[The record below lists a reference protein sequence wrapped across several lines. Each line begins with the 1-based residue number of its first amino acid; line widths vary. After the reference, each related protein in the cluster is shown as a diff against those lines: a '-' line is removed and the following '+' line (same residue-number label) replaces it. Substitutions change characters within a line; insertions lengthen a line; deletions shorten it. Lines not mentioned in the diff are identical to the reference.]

1 MVNQTE
7 NSAELFAVVGAGYR
21 TYEPPKRK
29 RTFREKLKG
38 KPIFSPI
45 LRFEK
50 REIHTVFLCFP
61 NLALTKNLSP
71 RLLAKSCG
79 AALKT
84 GISGRKTRKK
94 EDRMPK
100 RKPSFNTIYISE
112 RVQECLRPIARCALT
127 TVVAPMGYG
136 KTTAINWFLAEKTKG
151 GKAVAIRLSIY
162 SEKLP
167 MLWRSAQDAFRF
179 AGLDVLSAFD
189 FPTGEAAATLVL
201 EELCRAFSSGKTAY
215 YLFLDDFHLLRDE
228 RAVRFICRI
237 SARLPENA
245 HLIVASRDRF
255 LPAGEIVRL
264 GGNLHQIGMEQLR
277 LNHTELAVYAHRCGA
292 DLSEQQLEALLRSSE
307 GWFSAIYLNL
317 RALSERGR
325 LPDGSSDIFEMFTAA
340 MIDPLEPDRQ
350 EFLAVMGLADEFT
363 AEMARFVTEN
373 PETDA
378 IIQDLT
384 CQNAFVTRLPDSQ
397 RYRFHHMM
405 KECALRKFHTLPQT
419 VQTRYWNR
427 FGSWYGAHGQYLH
440 ALGAYGRSG
449 NNDAA
454 LTIIEKDA
462 GNLLSALH
470 PEELLERLNACP
482 EEVLM
487 RHPTAILV
495 LMRRLFTWRQIPKML
510 QLKALLERA
519 IAERSDMPE
528 EERGN
533 LLGECDLIMSFLMY
547 NDITKMSQLHRSA
560 SRQMSRPAVT
570 IQAGSSWTFG
580 SPSVLMM
587 YYRAPGELQKE
598 MHEMHECMPHYYR
611 ITNGHGLGA
620 ELVMDAEASFMQG
633 KLREAEI
640 GLARARAAIAGSG
653 QENMA
658 LCCDFLELRLLGSGG
673 RRRLDVK
680 ARAEALLARHD
691 VVLLNMFESILAY
704 YYALLQEAEKIP
716 DVFRIHRLDTV
727 NYFAPGKPMMELI
740 ENQVYLAQ
748 GEFPRVIGRSEP
760 QLAVCESL
768 HYALVALHIRLQT
781 ASAYEALGNRA
792 MARKLLVRA
801 LEDAEPDG
809 FVLPFAENAPYLMD
823 HYSALSRELETPF
836 AASVCEL
843 SGRWLS
849 RQQTSGSRQEPI
861 EALRELSERE
871 RSVAQLMALRKTN
884 REIAETLFLSEG
896 TVKQYINRIY
906 SKLQLTGTAQ
916 EKRRALTALLQKN

>member
-1 MVNQTE
+1 
-7 NSAELFAVVGAGYR
+7 
-21 TYEPPKRK
+21 
-29 RTFREKLKG
+29 
-38 KPIFSPI
+38 
-45 LRFEK
+45 
-50 REIHTVFLCFP
+50 
-61 NLALTKNLSP
+61 
-71 RLLAKSCG
+71 
-79 AALKT
+79 
-84 GISGRKTRKK
+84 
-94 EDRMPK
+94 MPK

-112 RVQECLRPIARCALT
+112 CVQECLRPIARCALT

-151 GKAVAIRLSIY
+151 GKAVAIRMSIY

-264 GGNLHQIGMEQLR
+264 GGNLHQIGMEHLR

-292 DLSEQQLEALLRSSE
+292 ELSEQQLEALLRSSE

-325 LPDGSSDIFEMFTAA
+325 LPDASSDIFEMFTAA
-340 MIDPLEPDRQ
+340 MIDPLPPGRQ

-405 KECALRKFHTLPQT
+405 KECALRKFRTLPEQS
-419 VQTRYWNR
+419 QICYWNR
-427 FGSWYGAHGQYLH
+427 FGSWYGAQGQYLH

-449 NNDAA
+449 NSDAA

-482 EEVLM
+482 EEVLT

-519 IAERSDMPE
+519 IAESPDMPE

-547 NDITKMSQLHRSA
+547 NDITKMSELHRSA

-598 MHEMHECMPHYYR
+598 TREMHECMPHYYR

-633 KLREAEI
+633 KLHEAEI

-716 DVFRIHRLDTV
+716 DVFRLHRLDTV

-760 QLAVCESL
+760 LLSGCESL

-809 FVLPFAENAPYLMD
+809 FVLPFAENAPYLMN

-843 SGRWLS
+843 SERWLS

-916 EKRRALTALLQKN
+916 EKRRALTARLQKN

>member
-1 MVNQTE
+1 
-7 NSAELFAVVGAGYR
+7 
-21 TYEPPKRK
+21 
-29 RTFREKLKG
+29 
-38 KPIFSPI
+38 
-45 LRFEK
+45 
-50 REIHTVFLCFP
+50 
-61 NLALTKNLSP
+61 
-71 RLLAKSCG
+71 
-79 AALKT
+79 
-84 GISGRKTRKK
+84 
-94 EDRMPK
+94 MPK

-151 GKAVAIRLSIY
+151 GKAVAIRMSIY

-264 GGNLHQIGMEQLR
+264 GGNLHQIGMEHLR

-292 DLSEQQLEALLRSSE
+292 ELSEQQLEALLRSSE

-325 LPDGSSDIFEMFTAA
+325 LPDASSDIFEMFTAA
-340 MIDPLEPDRQ
+340 MIDPLPPGRQ

-405 KECALRKFHTLPQT
+405 KECALRKFRTLPEQS
-419 VQTRYWNR
+419 QICYWNR
-427 FGSWYGAHGQYLH
+427 FGSWYGAQGQYLH

-449 NNDAA
+449 NSDAA

-482 EEVLM
+482 EEVLT

-519 IAERSDMPE
+519 IAESPDMPE

-547 NDITKMSQLHRSA
+547 NDITKMSELHRSA

-598 MHEMHECMPHYYR
+598 THEMHECMPHYYR

-633 KLREAEI
+633 KLHEAEI

-658 LCCDFLELRLLGSGG
+658 LCCDFLELRLLRSGG
-673 RRRLDVK
+673 RHRLDVK

-716 DVFRIHRLDTV
+716 DVFRLHRLDTV

-760 QLAVCESL
+760 LLSGCESL

-809 FVLPFAENAPYLMD
+809 FVLPFAENAPYLMN

-843 SGRWLS
+843 SERWLS

>member
-1 MVNQTE
+1 
-7 NSAELFAVVGAGYR
+7 
-21 TYEPPKRK
+21 
-29 RTFREKLKG
+29 
-38 KPIFSPI
+38 
-45 LRFEK
+45 
-50 REIHTVFLCFP
+50 
-61 NLALTKNLSP
+61 
-71 RLLAKSCG
+71 
-79 AALKT
+79 
-84 GISGRKTRKK
+84 
-94 EDRMPK
+94 MPK

-151 GKAVAIRLSIY
+151 GKAVAIRMSIY

-189 FPTGEAAATLVL
+189 FPTSEAAATLVL

-264 GGNLHQIGMEQLR
+264 GGNLHQLGMEHLR

-292 DLSEQQLEALLRSSE
+292 ELSEQQLEALLRSSE

-325 LPDGSSDIFEMFTAA
+325 LPDASSDIFEMFTAA
-340 MIDPLEPDRQ
+340 MIDPLPPDRQ

-405 KECALRKFHTLPQT
+405 KECALRKFRTLPEQS
-419 VQTRYWNR
+419 QICYWNR
-427 FGSWYGAHGQYLH
+427 FGSWYGAQGQYLH

-449 NNDAA
+449 NSDAA

-482 EEVLM
+482 EEVLT

-519 IAERSDMPE
+519 IAESPDMPE

-547 NDITKMSQLHRSA
+547 NDITKMSELHRSA

-598 MHEMHECMPHYYR
+598 TREMHECMPYYYR

-633 KLREAEI
+633 KLHEAEI

-716 DVFRIHRLDTV
+716 DVFRLHRLDTV

-760 QLAVCESL
+760 LLSGCESL

-809 FVLPFAENAPYLMD
+809 FVLPFAENAPYLMN

-843 SGRWLS
+843 SERWLS

-861 EALRELSERE
+861 EALRELSESE

>member
-1 MVNQTE
+1 
-7 NSAELFAVVGAGYR
+7 
-21 TYEPPKRK
+21 
-29 RTFREKLKG
+29 
-38 KPIFSPI
+38 
-45 LRFEK
+45 
-50 REIHTVFLCFP
+50 
-61 NLALTKNLSP
+61 
-71 RLLAKSCG
+71 
-79 AALKT
+79 
-84 GISGRKTRKK
+84 
-94 EDRMPK
+94 MPK
-100 RKPSFNTIYISE
+100 RKPSFNTIYISK
-112 RVQECLRPIARCALT
+112 RVQECLCPIAHCALT

-151 GKAVAIRLSIY
+151 GKAVAIRMSIY

-179 AGLDVLSAFD
+179 AGLDVLSAYD

-237 SARLPENA
+237 SARLPDNA

-264 GGNLHQIGMEQLR
+264 GGNLHQIGMEHLR

-292 DLSEQQLEALLRSSE
+292 ELSEQQLEALLRSSE

-325 LPDGSSDIFEMFTAA
+325 LPDASSDIFEMFTAA
-340 MIDPLEPDRQ
+340 MIDPLPPGRQ

-405 KECALRKFHTLPQT
+405 KECALRKFRTLPEQS
-419 VQTRYWNR
+419 QTRYWNR

-482 EEVLM
+482 EKVLT

-519 IAERSDMPE
+519 IAESTDMPE

-547 NDITKMSQLHRSA
+547 NDITKMSRLHRSA

-598 MHEMHECMPHYYR
+598 THEMHECMPHYYR

-640 GLARARAAIAGSG
+640 GLERARAAIAGSR

-658 LCCDFLELRLLGSGG
+658 LCCDFLELRLLRSGG
-673 RRRLDVK
+673 RHRLDIK

-704 YYALLQEAEKIP
+704 YYALLQEPEKIP
-716 DVFRIHRLDTV
+716 DVFRLHRLDTV

-760 QLAVCESL
+760 LLSVCGSL

-823 HYSALSRELETPF
+823 LYLALSRELETPF

-843 SGRWLS
+843 SERWLS
-849 RQQTSGSRQEPI
+849 QQQTSGSRQEPI

>member
-1 MVNQTE
+1 
-7 NSAELFAVVGAGYR
+7 
-21 TYEPPKRK
+21 
-29 RTFREKLKG
+29 
-38 KPIFSPI
+38 
-45 LRFEK
+45 
-50 REIHTVFLCFP
+50 
-61 NLALTKNLSP
+61 
-71 RLLAKSCG
+71 
-79 AALKT
+79 
-84 GISGRKTRKK
+84 
-94 EDRMPK
+94 MPK
-100 RKPSFNTIYISE
+100 RKPSFNTIYISK
-112 RVQECLRPIARCALT
+112 RVQECLCPIAHCALT

-151 GKAVAIRLSIY
+151 GKAVAIRMSIY

-179 AGLDVLSAFD
+179 AGLDVLSAYD

-237 SARLPENA
+237 SARLPDNA

-264 GGNLHQIGMEQLR
+264 GGNLHQIGMEHLR

-292 DLSEQQLEALLRSSE
+292 ELSEQQLEALLRSSE

-325 LPDGSSDIFEMFTAA
+325 LPDASSDIFEMFTAA
-340 MIDPLEPDRQ
+340 MIDPLPPGRQ

-405 KECALRKFHTLPQT
+405 KECALRKFRTLPEQS
-419 VQTRYWNR
+419 QICYWNR
-427 FGSWYGAHGQYLH
+427 FGSWYGAQGQYLH

-482 EEVLM
+482 EEVLT

-519 IAERSDMPE
+519 IAESPDMPE

-533 LLGECDLIMSFLMY
+533 LLGECDLIMSFLLY
-547 NDITKMSQLHRSA
+547 NDITKMSRLHRSA

-598 MHEMHECMPHYYR
+598 THEMHECMPHYYR

-640 GLARARAAIAGSG
+640 GLERARAAIAGSG

-658 LCCDFLELRLLGSGG
+658 LCCDFLELRLLRSGG
-673 RRRLDVK
+673 RHRLDIK

-704 YYALLQEAEKIP
+704 YYALLQEPEKIP
-716 DVFRIHRLDTV
+716 DVFRLHRLDTV

-760 QLAVCESL
+760 LLSGCGSL

-809 FVLPFAENAPYLMD
+809 FVLPFAENAPYLMN

-836 AASVCEL
+836 AAAVCEL
-843 SGRWLS
+843 SERWLS

-861 EALRELSERE
+861 KALRELSERE

>member
-1 MVNQTE
+1 
-7 NSAELFAVVGAGYR
+7 
-21 TYEPPKRK
+21 
-29 RTFREKLKG
+29 
-38 KPIFSPI
+38 
-45 LRFEK
+45 
-50 REIHTVFLCFP
+50 
-61 NLALTKNLSP
+61 
-71 RLLAKSCG
+71 
-79 AALKT
+79 
-84 GISGRKTRKK
+84 
-94 EDRMPK
+94 MPK

-264 GGNLHQIGMEQLR
+264 GGNLHQIGMEHLR

-292 DLSEQQLEALLRSSE
+292 ELSEQQLEALLRSSE

-317 RALSERGR
+317 RTLSERGR
-325 LPDGSSDIFEMFTAA
+325 LPDASSDIFEMFTAA
-340 MIDPLEPDRQ
+340 MIDPLPPGRQ

-405 KECALRKFHTLPQT
+405 KECALRKFRTLPEQS
-419 VQTRYWNR
+419 QICYWNR
-427 FGSWYGAHGQYLH
+427 FGSWYGAQGQYLH

-449 NNDAA
+449 NSDAA

-482 EEVLM
+482 EEVLT

-519 IAERSDMPE
+519 IAESPDMPE

-547 NDITKMSQLHRSA
+547 NDITKMSELHRSA

-598 MHEMHECMPHYYR
+598 TREMHECMPHYYR

-633 KLREAEI
+633 KLHEAEI

-716 DVFRIHRLDTV
+716 DVFRLHRLDTV

-760 QLAVCESL
+760 LLSGCESL

-809 FVLPFAENAPYLMD
+809 FVLPFAENAPYLMN

-843 SGRWLS
+843 SERWLS

-861 EALRELSERE
+861 EALRELSESE

>member
-1 MVNQTE
+1 
-7 NSAELFAVVGAGYR
+7 
-21 TYEPPKRK
+21 
-29 RTFREKLKG
+29 
-38 KPIFSPI
+38 
-45 LRFEK
+45 
-50 REIHTVFLCFP
+50 
-61 NLALTKNLSP
+61 
-71 RLLAKSCG
+71 
-79 AALKT
+79 
-84 GISGRKTRKK
+84 
-94 EDRMPK
+94 MPK

-189 FPTGEAAATLVL
+189 FPTSEAAATLVL

-264 GGNLHQIGMEQLR
+264 GGNLHQIGMEHLR

-292 DLSEQQLEALLRSSE
+292 ELSEQQLEALLRSSE

-325 LPDGSSDIFEMFTAA
+325 LPDASSDIFEMFTAA
-340 MIDPLEPDRQ
+340 MIDPLPPGRQ

-405 KECALRKFHTLPQT
+405 KECALRKFRTLPEQS
-419 VQTRYWNR
+419 QICYWNR
-427 FGSWYGAHGQYLH
+427 FGSWYGAQGQYLH

-449 NNDAA
+449 NSDAA

-482 EEVLM
+482 EEVLT

-519 IAERSDMPE
+519 IAESPDMPE

-547 NDITKMSQLHRSA
+547 NDITKMSELHRSA

-598 MHEMHECMPHYYR
+598 THEMHECMPHYYR

-704 YYALLQEAEKIP
+704 YYALLQETEKIP
-716 DVFRIHRLDTV
+716 DVFRLHRLDTV

-760 QLAVCESL
+760 LLSGCESL

-809 FVLPFAENAPYLMD
+809 FVLPFAENAPYLMN

-843 SGRWLS
+843 SECWLS
-849 RQQTSGSRQEPI
+849 RRQTSGSRQEPI

>member
-1 MVNQTE
+1 
-7 NSAELFAVVGAGYR
+7 
-21 TYEPPKRK
+21 
-29 RTFREKLKG
+29 
-38 KPIFSPI
+38 
-45 LRFEK
+45 
-50 REIHTVFLCFP
+50 
-61 NLALTKNLSP
+61 
-71 RLLAKSCG
+71 
-79 AALKT
+79 
-84 GISGRKTRKK
+84 
-94 EDRMPK
+94 MPK

-151 GKAVAIRLSIY
+151 GKAVAIRMSIY

-264 GGNLHQIGMEQLR
+264 GGNLHQIGMEHLR

-292 DLSEQQLEALLRSSE
+292 ELSEQQLEALLRSSE

-325 LPDGSSDIFEMFTAA
+325 LPDASSDIFEMFTAA
-340 MIDPLEPDRQ
+340 MIDPLPPGRQ
-350 EFLAVMGLADEFT
+350 EFLAVLGLADEFT

-405 KECALRKFHTLPQT
+405 KECALRKFRTLPEQS
-419 VQTRYWNR
+419 QICYWNR
-427 FGSWYGAHGQYLH
+427 FGSWYGAQGQYLH

-449 NNDAA
+449 NSDAA

-482 EEVLM
+482 EEVLT

-519 IAERSDMPE
+519 IAESPDMPE

-547 NDITKMSQLHRSA
+547 NDITKMSRLHRSA

-598 MHEMHECMPHYYR
+598 THEMHECMPHYYR

-633 KLREAEI
+633 KLHEAEI

-716 DVFRIHRLDTV
+716 DVFRLHRLDTV

-760 QLAVCESL
+760 LLSGCESL

-809 FVLPFAENAPYLMD
+809 FVLPFAENAPYLMN

-843 SGRWLS
+843 SERWLS

-861 EALRELSERE
+861 EALRELSESE

>member
-1 MVNQTE
+1 
-7 NSAELFAVVGAGYR
+7 
-21 TYEPPKRK
+21 
-29 RTFREKLKG
+29 
-38 KPIFSPI
+38 
-45 LRFEK
+45 
-50 REIHTVFLCFP
+50 
-61 NLALTKNLSP
+61 
-71 RLLAKSCG
+71 
-79 AALKT
+79 
-84 GISGRKTRKK
+84 
-94 EDRMPK
+94 MPK

-189 FPTGEAAATLVL
+189 FPTSEAAATLVL

-264 GGNLHQIGMEQLR
+264 GGNLHQIGMEHLR

-292 DLSEQQLEALLRSSE
+292 ELSEQQLEALLRSSE

-325 LPDGSSDIFEMFTAA
+325 LPDASSDIFEMFTAA
-340 MIDPLEPDRQ
+340 MIDPLPPGRQ

-405 KECALRKFHTLPQT
+405 KECALRKFRTLPEQS
-419 VQTRYWNR
+419 QICYWNR
-427 FGSWYGAHGQYLH
+427 FGSWYGAQGQYLH
-440 ALGAYGRSG
+440 ALSAYRMSG
-449 NNDAA
+449 NSDAA

-482 EEVLM
+482 EEVLT

-519 IAERSDMPE
+519 IAESPDMPE

-547 NDITKMSQLHRSA
+547 NDITKMSELHRSA

-598 MHEMHECMPHYYR
+598 THEMHECMPHYYR

-640 GLARARAAIAGSG
+640 GLERARAAIVGSG

-658 LCCDFLELRLLGSGG
+658 LCCDFLELRLLRSGG

-716 DVFRIHRLDTV
+716 DVFRLHRLDTV

-748 GEFPRVIGRSEP
+748 GEFPRVIGHSEP
-760 QLAVCESL
+760 LLSGCESL

-809 FVLPFAENAPYLMD
+809 FVLPFAENAPYLMN

-843 SGRWLS
+843 SERWLS

>member
-1 MVNQTE
+1 
-7 NSAELFAVVGAGYR
+7 
-21 TYEPPKRK
+21 
-29 RTFREKLKG
+29 
-38 KPIFSPI
+38 
-45 LRFEK
+45 
-50 REIHTVFLCFP
+50 
-61 NLALTKNLSP
+61 
-71 RLLAKSCG
+71 
-79 AALKT
+79 
-84 GISGRKTRKK
+84 
-94 EDRMPK
+94 MPK

-151 GKAVAIRLSIY
+151 GKAVAIRMSIY

-264 GGNLHQIGMEQLR
+264 GGNLHQIGMEHLR

-292 DLSEQQLEALLRSSE
+292 ELSEQQMEALLRSSE

-317 RALSERGR
+317 RELSERGR
-325 LPDGSSDIFEMFTAA
+325 LPDASSDIFEMFTAA
-340 MIDPLEPDRQ
+340 MIDPLPPGRQ

-405 KECALRKFHTLPQT
+405 KECALRKFRTLPERSQIC
-419 VQTRYWNR
+419 YWNR
-427 FGSWYGAHGQYLH
+427 FGSWYGAQGQYLH
-440 ALGAYGRSG
+440 ALSAYGRSG
-449 NNDAA
+449 NSDAA

-519 IAERSDMPE
+519 IAESPDMPE

-598 MHEMHECMPHYYR
+598 THEMHECMPHYYR

-640 GLARARAAIAGSG
+640 GLERARAAIAGSG

-658 LCCDFLELRLLGSGG
+658 LCCDFLELRLLRSGG
-673 RRRLDVK
+673 RHRLDIK

-704 YYALLQEAEKIP
+704 YYALLQEPEKIP
-716 DVFRIHRLDTV
+716 DVFRLHRLDTV

-760 QLAVCESL
+760 LLSVCGSL

-801 LEDAEPDG
+801 LEDAQPDG
-809 FVLPFAENAPYLMD
+809 FVLPFAENAPYLMN

-836 AASVCEL
+836 AASVCEA
-843 SGRWLS
+843 SGQWLS
-849 RQQTSGSRQEPI
+849 RKETSGSRQEPI

>member
-1 MVNQTE
+1 
-7 NSAELFAVVGAGYR
+7 
-21 TYEPPKRK
+21 
-29 RTFREKLKG
+29 
-38 KPIFSPI
+38 
-45 LRFEK
+45 
-50 REIHTVFLCFP
+50 
-61 NLALTKNLSP
+61 
-71 RLLAKSCG
+71 
-79 AALKT
+79 
-84 GISGRKTRKK
+84 
-94 EDRMPK
+94 MPK

-151 GKAVAIRLSIY
+151 GKAVAIRMSIY

-167 MLWRSAQDAFRF
+167 MLRRSAQDAFRF

-264 GGNLHQIGMEQLR
+264 GGNLHQIGMEHLR

-292 DLSEQQLEALLRSSE
+292 ELSEQQLEALLRSSE

-325 LPDGSSDIFEMFTAA
+325 LPDASSDIFEMFTAA
-340 MIDPLEPDRQ
+340 MIDPLPPGRQ

-405 KECALRKFHTLPQT
+405 KECALRKFRTLPEQS
-419 VQTRYWNR
+419 QICYWNR
-427 FGSWYGAHGQYLH
+427 FGSWYGAQGQYLH

-449 NNDAA
+449 NSDAA

-482 EEVLM
+482 EEVLT

-519 IAERSDMPE
+519 IAESPDMPE

-547 NDITKMSQLHRSA
+547 NDITKMSELHRSA

-598 MHEMHECMPHYYR
+598 TREMHECMPHYYR

-633 KLREAEI
+633 KLHEAEI

-716 DVFRIHRLDTV
+716 DVFRLHRLDTV

-760 QLAVCESL
+760 LLSGCESL

-809 FVLPFAENAPYLMD
+809 FVLPFAENAPYLMN

-843 SGRWLS
+843 SERWLS

-861 EALRELSERE
+861 EALRELSESE

>member
-1 MVNQTE
+1 
-7 NSAELFAVVGAGYR
+7 
-21 TYEPPKRK
+21 
-29 RTFREKLKG
+29 
-38 KPIFSPI
+38 
-45 LRFEK
+45 
-50 REIHTVFLCFP
+50 
-61 NLALTKNLSP
+61 
-71 RLLAKSCG
+71 
-79 AALKT
+79 
-84 GISGRKTRKK
+84 
-94 EDRMPK
+94 MPK
-100 RKPSFNTIYISE
+100 RKPSFNTIYISK
-112 RVQECLRPIARCALT
+112 RVQECLCPIAHCALT

-151 GKAVAIRLSIY
+151 GKAVAIRMSIY

-179 AGLDVLSAFD
+179 AGLDVLSAYD

-237 SARLPENA
+237 SARLPDNA

-264 GGNLHQIGMEQLR
+264 GGNLHQIGMEHLR

-292 DLSEQQLEALLRSSE
+292 ELSEQQLEALLRSSE

-325 LPDGSSDIFEMFTAA
+325 LPDASSDIFEMFTAA
-340 MIDPLEPDRQ
+340 MIDPLPPGRQ

-405 KECALRKFHTLPQT
+405 KECALRKFRTLPEQS
-419 VQTRYWNR
+419 QTRYWNR
-427 FGSWYGAHGQYLH
+427 FGVWYGAHGQYLH

-449 NNDAA
+449 NSDAA

-482 EEVLM
+482 EEVLT

-519 IAERSDMPE
+519 IAESPDMPE

-533 LLGECDLIMSFLMY
+533 LLGECDLIMSFLLY
-547 NDITKMSQLHRSA
+547 NDITKMSRLHRSA

-598 MHEMHECMPHYYR
+598 THEMHECMPHYYR

-640 GLARARAAIAGSG
+640 GLERARAAIAGSG

-658 LCCDFLELRLLGSGG
+658 LCCDFLELRLLRSGG
-673 RRRLDVK
+673 RHRLDIK

-704 YYALLQEAEKIP
+704 YYALLQEPEKIP
-716 DVFRIHRLDTV
+716 DVFRLHRLDTV

-760 QLAVCESL
+760 LLSGCGSL

-823 HYSALSRELETPF
+823 LYLALSRELETPF

-843 SGRWLS
+843 SERWLS
-849 RQQTSGSRQEPI
+849 QQQTSGSRQEPI

>member
-1 MVNQTE
+1 
-7 NSAELFAVVGAGYR
+7 
-21 TYEPPKRK
+21 
-29 RTFREKLKG
+29 
-38 KPIFSPI
+38 
-45 LRFEK
+45 
-50 REIHTVFLCFP
+50 
-61 NLALTKNLSP
+61 
-71 RLLAKSCG
+71 
-79 AALKT
+79 
-84 GISGRKTRKK
+84 
-94 EDRMPK
+94 MPK

-264 GGNLHQIGMEQLR
+264 GGNLHQIGMEHLR
-277 LNHTELAVYAHRCGA
+277 LNHTELAAYAHRCGA
-292 DLSEQQLEALLRSSE
+292 ELSEQQLEALLRSSE

-325 LPDGSSDIFEMFTAA
+325 LPDASSDIFEMFTAA
-340 MIDPLEPDRQ
+340 MIDPLPPARQ

-405 KECALRKFHTLPQT
+405 KECALRKFRTLPEQS
-419 VQTRYWNR
+419 QICYWNR
-427 FGSWYGAHGQYLH
+427 FGSWYGEQGQYLH

-449 NNDAA
+449 NSDAA

-482 EEVLM
+482 EEVLT

-519 IAERSDMPE
+519 IAESPDMPE

-547 NDITKMSQLHRSA
+547 NDITKMSELHRSA
-560 SRQMSRPAVT
+560 SCQMSRPAVT

-598 MHEMHECMPHYYR
+598 THEMHECMPHYYR

-633 KLREAEI
+633 KLHEAEI

-716 DVFRIHRLDTV
+716 DVFRLHRLDTV

-760 QLAVCESL
+760 LLSGCESL

-809 FVLPFAENAPYLMD
+809 FVLPFAENAPYLMN

-843 SGRWLS
+843 SERWLS

-861 EALRELSERE
+861 EALRELSESE

>member
-1 MVNQTE
+1 
-7 NSAELFAVVGAGYR
+7 
-21 TYEPPKRK
+21 
-29 RTFREKLKG
+29 
-38 KPIFSPI
+38 
-45 LRFEK
+45 
-50 REIHTVFLCFP
+50 
-61 NLALTKNLSP
+61 
-71 RLLAKSCG
+71 
-79 AALKT
+79 
-84 GISGRKTRKK
+84 
-94 EDRMPK
+94 MPK

-151 GKAVAIRLSIY
+151 GKAVASRMSIY

-264 GGNLHQIGMEQLR
+264 GGNLHQIGMEHLR

-292 DLSEQQLEALLRSSE
+292 ELSEQQLEALLRSSE

-325 LPDGSSDIFEMFTAA
+325 LPDASSDIFEMFTAA
-340 MIDPLEPDRQ
+340 MIDPLPPDRQ

-405 KECALRKFHTLPQT
+405 KECALRKFRTLPEQS
-419 VQTRYWNR
+419 QICYWNR
-427 FGSWYGAHGQYLH
+427 FGSWYGAQGQYLH

-449 NNDAA
+449 NSDAA

-482 EEVLM
+482 EEVLT

-519 IAERSDMPE
+519 IAESPDMPE

-547 NDITKMSQLHRSA
+547 NDITKMSELHRSA

-598 MHEMHECMPHYYR
+598 TREMHECMPHYYR

-633 KLREAEI
+633 KLHEAEI

-716 DVFRIHRLDTV
+716 DVFRLHRLDTV

-760 QLAVCESL
+760 LLSGCESL

-809 FVLPFAENAPYLMD
+809 FVLPFAENAPYLMN

-843 SGRWLS
+843 SERWLS

-861 EALRELSERE
+861 EALRELSESE

>member
-1 MVNQTE
+1 
-7 NSAELFAVVGAGYR
+7 
-21 TYEPPKRK
+21 
-29 RTFREKLKG
+29 
-38 KPIFSPI
+38 
-45 LRFEK
+45 
-50 REIHTVFLCFP
+50 
-61 NLALTKNLSP
+61 
-71 RLLAKSCG
+71 
-79 AALKT
+79 
-84 GISGRKTRKK
+84 
-94 EDRMPK
+94 MPK

-189 FPTGEAAATLVL
+189 FPTSEAAATLVL

-264 GGNLHQIGMEQLR
+264 GGNLHQIGMEHLR

-292 DLSEQQLEALLRSSE
+292 ELSEQQLEALLRSSE

-325 LPDGSSDIFEMFTAA
+325 LPDASSDIFEMFTAA
-340 MIDPLEPDRQ
+340 MIDPLPPGRQ

-373 PETDA
+373 PQTDA

-405 KECALRKFHTLPQT
+405 KECALRKFRTLPEQS
-419 VQTRYWNR
+419 QICYWNR
-427 FGSWYGAHGQYLH
+427 FGSWYGAQGQYLH
-440 ALGAYGRSG
+440 ALGAYGKSG
-449 NNDAA
+449 NSDAA

-482 EEVLM
+482 EEVLT

-519 IAERSDMPE
+519 IAESPDMPE

-547 NDITKMSQLHRSA
+547 NDITKMSELHRSA

-598 MHEMHECMPHYYR
+598 THEMHECMPHYYR

-640 GLARARAAIAGSG
+640 GLERARAAIVGSG

-716 DVFRIHRLDTV
+716 DVFRLHRLDTV

-760 QLAVCESL
+760 LLSGCESL

-792 MARKLLVRA
+792 MARKLLARA

-809 FVLPFAENAPYLMD
+809 FVLPFAENAPYLMN
-823 HYSALSRELETPF
+823 HYSVLSRELETPF
-836 AASVCEL
+836 AAAVCEL
-843 SGRWLS
+843 SERWLS

-871 RSVAQLMALRKTN
+871 RSVAQMMALRKTN

>member
-1 MVNQTE
+1 
-7 NSAELFAVVGAGYR
+7 
-21 TYEPPKRK
+21 
-29 RTFREKLKG
+29 
-38 KPIFSPI
+38 
-45 LRFEK
+45 
-50 REIHTVFLCFP
+50 
-61 NLALTKNLSP
+61 
-71 RLLAKSCG
+71 
-79 AALKT
+79 
-84 GISGRKTRKK
+84 
-94 EDRMPK
+94 MPK

-112 RVQECLRPIARCALT
+112 RVQECLCPIARCALT

-264 GGNLHQIGMEQLR
+264 GGNLHQIGMEHLR

-292 DLSEQQLEALLRSSE
+292 ELSEQQLEALLRSSE

-325 LPDGSSDIFEMFTAA
+325 LPDASSDIFEMFTAA
-340 MIDPLEPDRQ
+340 MIDPLPPGRQ

-405 KECALRKFHTLPQT
+405 KECALRKFRTLPEQS
-419 VQTRYWNR
+419 QICYWNR
-427 FGSWYGAHGQYLH
+427 FGSWYGAQGQYLH

-449 NNDAA
+449 NSDAA

-482 EEVLM
+482 EEVLT

-519 IAERSDMPE
+519 IAESPDMPE

-547 NDITKMSQLHRSA
+547 NDITKMSELHRSA

-598 MHEMHECMPHYYR
+598 THEMHECMPHYYR

-640 GLARARAAIAGSG
+640 GLERARAAIVGSG

-658 LCCDFLELRLLGSGG
+658 LCCDFLELRLLRSGG

-716 DVFRIHRLDTV
+716 DVFRLHRLDTV

-760 QLAVCESL
+760 LLSGCESL

-809 FVLPFAENAPYLMD
+809 FVLPFAENAPYLMN

-843 SGRWLS
+843 SERWLS

>member
-1 MVNQTE
+1 
-7 NSAELFAVVGAGYR
+7 
-21 TYEPPKRK
+21 
-29 RTFREKLKG
+29 
-38 KPIFSPI
+38 
-45 LRFEK
+45 
-50 REIHTVFLCFP
+50 
-61 NLALTKNLSP
+61 
-71 RLLAKSCG
+71 
-79 AALKT
+79 
-84 GISGRKTRKK
+84 
-94 EDRMPK
+94 MPK

-189 FPTGEAAATLVL
+189 FPTSEAAATLVL

-264 GGNLHQIGMEQLR
+264 GGNLHQIGMEHLR

-292 DLSEQQLEALLRSSE
+292 ELSEQQLEALLRSSE

-325 LPDGSSDIFEMFTAA
+325 LPDASSDIFEMFTAA
-340 MIDPLEPDRQ
+340 MIDPLPPGRQ

-405 KECALRKFHTLPQT
+405 KECALRKFRTLPEQS
-419 VQTRYWNR
+419 QICYWNR
-427 FGSWYGAHGQYLH
+427 FGSWYGAQGQYLH

-449 NNDAA
+449 NSDAA

-482 EEVLM
+482 EEVLT

-519 IAERSDMPE
+519 IAESPDMPE

-547 NDITKMSQLHRSA
+547 NDITKMSELHRSA
-560 SRQMSRPAVT
+560 SRQMSRSAVT

-598 MHEMHECMPHYYR
+598 THEMHECMPHYYR

-633 KLREAEI
+633 KLHEAEI

-716 DVFRIHRLDTV
+716 DVFRLHRLDTV

-760 QLAVCESL
+760 LLSGCESL

-792 MARKLLVRA
+792 MARKLLIRA

-809 FVLPFAENAPYLMD
+809 FVLPFAENAPYLMN

-843 SGRWLS
+843 SERWLS

>member
-1 MVNQTE
+1 
-7 NSAELFAVVGAGYR
+7 
-21 TYEPPKRK
+21 
-29 RTFREKLKG
+29 
-38 KPIFSPI
+38 
-45 LRFEK
+45 
-50 REIHTVFLCFP
+50 
-61 NLALTKNLSP
+61 
-71 RLLAKSCG
+71 
-79 AALKT
+79 
-84 GISGRKTRKK
+84 
-94 EDRMPK
+94 MPK

-151 GKAVAIRLSIY
+151 GKAVAIRMSIY

-264 GGNLHQIGMEQLR
+264 GGNLHQIGMEHLR

-292 DLSEQQLEALLRSSE
+292 ELSEQQLEALLRSSE

-325 LPDGSSDIFEMFTAA
+325 LPDASSDIFEMFTAA
-340 MIDPLEPDRQ
+340 MIDPLPPGRQ

-405 KECALRKFHTLPQT
+405 KECALRKFRTLPEQS
-419 VQTRYWNR
+419 QICYWNR
-427 FGSWYGAHGQYLH
+427 FGSWYGAQGQYLH

-449 NNDAA
+449 NSDAA

-482 EEVLM
+482 EEVLT

-519 IAERSDMPE
+519 IAESPDMPE

-547 NDITKMSQLHRSA
+547 NDITKMSELHRSA

-598 MHEMHECMPHYYR
+598 TREMHECMPHYYR

-633 KLREAEI
+633 KLHEAEI

-716 DVFRIHRLDTV
+716 DVFRLHRLDTV

-740 ENQVYLAQ
+740 DNQVYLAQ

-760 QLAVCESL
+760 LLSGCESL

-809 FVLPFAENAPYLMD
+809 FVLPFAENAPYLMN

-843 SGRWLS
+843 SERWLS

-861 EALRELSERE
+861 EALRELSESE

>member
-1 MVNQTE
+1 
-7 NSAELFAVVGAGYR
+7 
-21 TYEPPKRK
+21 
-29 RTFREKLKG
+29 
-38 KPIFSPI
+38 
-45 LRFEK
+45 
-50 REIHTVFLCFP
+50 
-61 NLALTKNLSP
+61 
-71 RLLAKSCG
+71 
-79 AALKT
+79 
-84 GISGRKTRKK
+84 
-94 EDRMPK
+94 MPK

-228 RAVRFICRI
+228 RAVRFLCRI
-237 SARLPENA
+237 SARLPDNA

-264 GGNLHQIGMEQLR
+264 GGNLHQIGMEHLR

-292 DLSEQQLEALLRSSE
+292 ELSEQQLEALLRSSE

-325 LPDGSSDIFEMFTAA
+325 LPDASSDIFEMFTAA
-340 MIDPLEPDRQ
+340 MIDPLPPGRQ

-405 KECALRKFHTLPQT
+405 KECALRKFRTLPEQS
-419 VQTRYWNR
+419 QICYWNR
-427 FGSWYGAHGQYLH
+427 FGSWYGAQGQYLH

-449 NNDAA
+449 NSDAA

-519 IAERSDMPE
+519 IAESPDMPE

-598 MHEMHECMPHYYR
+598 THEMHECMPHYYR

-640 GLARARAAIAGSG
+640 GLERARAAIAGSR

-658 LCCDFLELRLLGSGG
+658 LCCDFLELRLLRSGG

-716 DVFRIHRLDTV
+716 DVFRLHRLDTV

-760 QLAVCESL
+760 LLSGCESL

-809 FVLPFAENAPYLMD
+809 FVLPFAENAPYLMN

-843 SGRWLS
+843 SERWLS

>member
-1 MVNQTE
+1 
-7 NSAELFAVVGAGYR
+7 
-21 TYEPPKRK
+21 
-29 RTFREKLKG
+29 
-38 KPIFSPI
+38 
-45 LRFEK
+45 
-50 REIHTVFLCFP
+50 
-61 NLALTKNLSP
+61 
-71 RLLAKSCG
+71 
-79 AALKT
+79 
-84 GISGRKTRKK
+84 
-94 EDRMPK
+94 MPK

-264 GGNLHQIGMEQLR
+264 GGNLHQIGMEHLR

-292 DLSEQQLEALLRSSE
+292 ELSEQQLEALLRSSE

-325 LPDGSSDIFEMFTAA
+325 LPDASSDIFEMFTAA
-340 MIDPLEPDRQ
+340 MIDPLPPGRQ

-405 KECALRKFHTLPQT
+405 KECALRKFRTLPEQS
-419 VQTRYWNR
+419 QICYWNR
-427 FGSWYGAHGQYLH
+427 FGSWYGAQGQYLH

-449 NNDAA
+449 NSDAA

-482 EEVLM
+482 EEVLT

-519 IAERSDMPE
+519 IAESPDMPE

-598 MHEMHECMPHYYR
+598 THEMHECMPHYYR

-640 GLARARAAIAGSG
+640 GLERARAAIAGSG

-658 LCCDFLELRLLGSGG
+658 LCCDFLELRLLRSGG

-716 DVFRIHRLDTV
+716 DVFRLHRLDTV

-760 QLAVCESL
+760 LLSGCESL

-809 FVLPFAENAPYLMD
+809 FVLPFAENAPYLMN

-836 AASVCEL
+836 AASVCEA
-843 SGRWLS
+843 SGQWLS
-849 RQQTSGSRQEPI
+849 RKETSGAPCELP

>member
-1 MVNQTE
+1 
-7 NSAELFAVVGAGYR
+7 
-21 TYEPPKRK
+21 
-29 RTFREKLKG
+29 
-38 KPIFSPI
+38 
-45 LRFEK
+45 
-50 REIHTVFLCFP
+50 
-61 NLALTKNLSP
+61 
-71 RLLAKSCG
+71 
-79 AALKT
+79 
-84 GISGRKTRKK
+84 
-94 EDRMPK
+94 MPK

-112 RVQECLRPIARCALT
+112 RVQECLRPIAHCALT

-151 GKAVAIRLSIY
+151 GKAVAIRMSIY

-189 FPTGEAAATLVL
+189 FPTSEAAATLVL

-237 SARLPENA
+237 SARLPDNA

-264 GGNLHQIGMEQLR
+264 GGNLHQIGMEHLR
-277 LNHTELAVYAHRCGA
+277 LNHTELAVYANRCGA
-292 DLSEQQLEALLRSSE
+292 ELSEQQLEALLRSSE

-325 LPDGSSDIFEMFTAA
+325 LPDASSDIFEMFTAA
-340 MIDPLEPDRQ
+340 MIDPLPPGRQ

-405 KECALRKFHTLPQT
+405 KECALRKFRTLPEQS
-419 VQTRYWNR
+419 QICYWNR
-427 FGSWYGAHGQYLH
+427 FGSWYGAQGQYLH

-449 NNDAA
+449 NSDAA

-482 EEVLM
+482 EEVLT

-519 IAERSDMPE
+519 IAESPDMPE

-547 NDITKMSQLHRSA
+547 NDITKMSELHRSA

-598 MHEMHECMPHYYR
+598 THEMHECMPHYYR

-633 KLREAEI
+633 KLHEAEI

-658 LCCDFLELRLLGSGG
+658 LCCDFLELRLLRSGG

-704 YYALLQEAEKIP
+704 YYALLQEAERIP
-716 DVFRIHRLDTV
+716 DVFRLHRLDTV

-760 QLAVCESL
+760 LLSGCESL

-809 FVLPFAENAPYLMD
+809 FVLPFAENAPYLMN

-843 SGRWLS
+843 SERWLS

-861 EALRELSERE
+861 EALRELSESE

>member
-1 MVNQTE
+1 
-7 NSAELFAVVGAGYR
+7 
-21 TYEPPKRK
+21 
-29 RTFREKLKG
+29 
-38 KPIFSPI
+38 
-45 LRFEK
+45 
-50 REIHTVFLCFP
+50 
-61 NLALTKNLSP
+61 
-71 RLLAKSCG
+71 
-79 AALKT
+79 
-84 GISGRKTRKK
+84 
-94 EDRMPK
+94 MPK

-237 SARLPENA
+237 SARLPDNA

-264 GGNLHQIGMEQLR
+264 GGNLHQIGMEHLR

-292 DLSEQQLEALLRSSE
+292 ELSEQQLEALLRSSE

-325 LPDGSSDIFEMFTAA
+325 LPDASSDIFEMFTAA
-340 MIDPLEPDRQ
+340 MIDPLPPGRQ

-405 KECALRKFHTLPQT
+405 KECALRKFRTLPEQS
-419 VQTRYWNR
+419 QICYWNR
-427 FGSWYGAHGQYLH
+427 FGSWYGAQGQYLH
-440 ALGAYGRSG
+440 ALSAYRMSG
-449 NNDAA
+449 NSDAA

-519 IAERSDMPE
+519 IAESPDMPE

-547 NDITKMSQLHRSA
+547 NDITKMSELHRSA

-598 MHEMHECMPHYYR
+598 THEMHECMPHYYR

-640 GLARARAAIAGSG
+640 ELERARAAIAGSR

-658 LCCDFLELRLLGSGG
+658 LCCDFLELRLLRSGG

-716 DVFRIHRLDTV
+716 DVFRLHRLDTV

-760 QLAVCESL
+760 LLSGCESL

-809 FVLPFAENAPYLMD
+809 FVLPFAENAPYLMN

-843 SGRWLS
+843 SERWLS

>member
-1 MVNQTE
+1 
-7 NSAELFAVVGAGYR
+7 
-21 TYEPPKRK
+21 
-29 RTFREKLKG
+29 
-38 KPIFSPI
+38 
-45 LRFEK
+45 
-50 REIHTVFLCFP
+50 
-61 NLALTKNLSP
+61 
-71 RLLAKSCG
+71 
-79 AALKT
+79 
-84 GISGRKTRKK
+84 
-94 EDRMPK
+94 MPA
-100 RKPSFNTIYISE
+100 PD
-112 RVQECLRPIARCALT
+112 CALT

-189 FPTGEAAATLVL
+189 FPTSEAAATLVL

-264 GGNLHQIGMEQLR
+264 GGNLHQIGMEHLR

-292 DLSEQQLEALLRSSE
+292 ELSEQQLEALLRSSE

-325 LPDGSSDIFEMFTAA
+325 LPDASSDIFEMFTAA
-340 MIDPLEPDRQ
+340 MIDPLPPGRQ

-405 KECALRKFHTLPQT
+405 KECALRKFRTLPEQS
-419 VQTRYWNR
+419 QICYWNR
-427 FGSWYGAHGQYLH
+427 FGSWYGAQGQYLH

-449 NNDAA
+449 NSDAA

-482 EEVLM
+482 EEVLT

-519 IAERSDMPE
+519 IAESPDMPE

-547 NDITKMSQLHRSA
+547 NDITKMSELHRSA

-598 MHEMHECMPHYYR
+598 THEMHECMPHYYR

-633 KLREAEI
+633 KLHEAEI

-716 DVFRIHRLDTV
+716 DVFRLHRLDTV

-760 QLAVCESL
+760 LLSGCESL

-809 FVLPFAENAPYLMD
+809 FVLPFAENAPYLMN

-836 AASVCEL
+836 TASVCEL
-843 SGRWLS
+843 SERWLS

>member
-1 MVNQTE
+1 
-7 NSAELFAVVGAGYR
+7 
-21 TYEPPKRK
+21 
-29 RTFREKLKG
+29 
-38 KPIFSPI
+38 
-45 LRFEK
+45 
-50 REIHTVFLCFP
+50 
-61 NLALTKNLSP
+61 
-71 RLLAKSCG
+71 
-79 AALKT
+79 
-84 GISGRKTRKK
+84 
-94 EDRMPK
+94 MPK

-264 GGNLHQIGMEQLR
+264 GGNLHQIGMEHLR

-292 DLSEQQLEALLRSSE
+292 ELSEQQLEALLRSSE

-325 LPDGSSDIFEMFTAA
+325 LPDASSDIFEMFTAA
-340 MIDPLEPDRQ
+340 MIDPLPPGRQ

-405 KECALRKFHTLPQT
+405 KECALRKFRTLPEQS
-419 VQTRYWNR
+419 QICYWNR
-427 FGSWYGAHGQYLH
+427 FGSWYGAQGQYLH

-449 NNDAA
+449 NSDAA

-482 EEVLM
+482 EEVLT

-519 IAERSDMPE
+519 IAESPDMPE

-547 NDITKMSQLHRSA
+547 NDITKMSELHRSA
-560 SRQMSRPAVT
+560 SCQMSRPAVT

-598 MHEMHECMPHYYR
+598 THEMHECMPHYYR

-633 KLREAEI
+633 KLHEAEI

-673 RRRLDVK
+673 KRRLDVK

-716 DVFRIHRLDTV
+716 DVFRLHRLDTV

-748 GEFPRVIGRSEP
+748 GEFPRVIGCSEP
-760 QLAVCESL
+760 LLSGCESL

-792 MARKLLVRA
+792 MARKLLIRA
-801 LEDAEPDG
+801 LEDAQPDG

-823 HYSALSRELETPF
+823 LYLALSRELETPF

-843 SGRWLS
+843 SERWLS

>member
-1 MVNQTE
+1 
-7 NSAELFAVVGAGYR
+7 
-21 TYEPPKRK
+21 
-29 RTFREKLKG
+29 
-38 KPIFSPI
+38 
-45 LRFEK
+45 
-50 REIHTVFLCFP
+50 
-61 NLALTKNLSP
+61 
-71 RLLAKSCG
+71 
-79 AALKT
+79 
-84 GISGRKTRKK
+84 
-94 EDRMPK
+94 MPK

-237 SARLPENA
+237 SARLPDNA

-264 GGNLHQIGMEQLR
+264 GGNLHQIGMEHLR

-292 DLSEQQLEALLRSSE
+292 ELSEQQLEALLRSSE

-325 LPDGSSDIFEMFTAA
+325 LPDASSDIFEMFTAA
-340 MIDPLEPDRQ
+340 MIDPLPPGRQ

-405 KECALRKFHTLPQT
+405 KECALRKFRTLPEQS
-419 VQTRYWNR
+419 QICYWNR

-440 ALGAYGRSG
+440 ALSAYRMSG

-482 EEVLM
+482 EEVLT

-519 IAERSDMPE
+519 IAESPDMPE

-547 NDITKMSQLHRSA
+547 NDITKMSRLHRSA

-598 MHEMHECMPHYYR
+598 THEMHECMPHYYR

-640 GLARARAAIAGSG
+640 GLERARAAIAGSR

-658 LCCDFLELRLLGSGG
+658 LCCDFLELRLLRSGG
-673 RRRLDVK
+673 RHGLDIK

-691 VVLLNMFESILAY
+691 MVLLNMFESILAY
-704 YYALLQEAEKIP
+704 YYALLQEPEKIP
-716 DVFRIHRLDTV
+716 DVFRLHRLDTV

-760 QLAVCESL
+760 LLSGCGSL

-801 LEDAEPDG
+801 LEDAQPDG
-809 FVLPFAENAPYLMD
+809 FVLPFAENAPYLMN

-836 AASVCEL
+836 AAAVCEA
-843 SGRWLS
+843 SGQWLS
-849 RQQTSGSRQEPI
+849 RKETSGAPCELP

>member
-1 MVNQTE
+1 
-7 NSAELFAVVGAGYR
+7 
-21 TYEPPKRK
+21 
-29 RTFREKLKG
+29 
-38 KPIFSPI
+38 
-45 LRFEK
+45 
-50 REIHTVFLCFP
+50 
-61 NLALTKNLSP
+61 
-71 RLLAKSCG
+71 
-79 AALKT
+79 
-84 GISGRKTRKK
+84 
-94 EDRMPK
+94 MPK
-100 RKPSFNTIYISE
+100 RKPSFNTIYISK
-112 RVQECLRPIARCALT
+112 RVQECLCPIAHCALT

-151 GKAVAIRLSIY
+151 GKAVAIRMSIY

-179 AGLDVLSAFD
+179 AGLDVLSAYD

-237 SARLPENA
+237 SARLPDNA

-264 GGNLHQIGMEQLR
+264 GGNLHQIGMEHLR

-292 DLSEQQLEALLRSSE
+292 ELSEQQLEALLRSSE

-325 LPDGSSDIFEMFTAA
+325 LPDASSDIFEMFTAA
-340 MIDPLEPDRQ
+340 MIDPLPPGRQ

-405 KECALRKFHTLPQT
+405 KECALRKFRTLPEQS
-419 VQTRYWNR
+419 QTRYWNR
-427 FGSWYGAHGQYLH
+427 FGVWYGAHGQYLH

-519 IAERSDMPE
+519 IAESPDMPE

-533 LLGECDLIMSFLMY
+533 LLGECDLIMSFLLY
-547 NDITKMSQLHRSA
+547 NDITKMSELHRSA

-598 MHEMHECMPHYYR
+598 THEMHECMPHYYR

-640 GLARARAAIAGSG
+640 GLERARAAIAGSG

-658 LCCDFLELRLLGSGG
+658 LCCDFLELRLLRSGG
-673 RRRLDVK
+673 RHRLDIK

-704 YYALLQEAEKIP
+704 YYALLQEPEKIP
-716 DVFRIHRLDTV
+716 DVFRLHRLDTV

-760 QLAVCESL
+760 LLSVCGSL

-809 FVLPFAENAPYLMD
+809 FVLPFAENAPYLMN

-836 AASVCEL
+836 AAAVCEL
-843 SGRWLS
+843 SECWIS

>member
-1 MVNQTE
+1 
-7 NSAELFAVVGAGYR
+7 
-21 TYEPPKRK
+21 
-29 RTFREKLKG
+29 
-38 KPIFSPI
+38 
-45 LRFEK
+45 
-50 REIHTVFLCFP
+50 
-61 NLALTKNLSP
+61 
-71 RLLAKSCG
+71 
-79 AALKT
+79 
-84 GISGRKTRKK
+84 
-94 EDRMPK
+94 MPK

-264 GGNLHQIGMEQLR
+264 GGNLHQIGMEHLR

-292 DLSEQQLEALLRSSE
+292 ELSEQQLEALLRSSE

-325 LPDGSSDIFEMFTAA
+325 LPDASSDIFEMFTAA
-340 MIDPLEPDRQ
+340 MIDPLPPGRQ

-405 KECALRKFHTLPQT
+405 KECALRKFRTLPEQS
-419 VQTRYWNR
+419 QICYWNR
-427 FGSWYGAHGQYLH
+427 FGNWYGAQGQYLH

-449 NNDAA
+449 NSDAA

-470 PEELLERLNACP
+470 PEELLERLNACQ
-482 EEVLM
+482 EEVLT

-519 IAERSDMPE
+519 IAESPDMPE

-547 NDITKMSQLHRSA
+547 NDITKMSELHRSA

-598 MHEMHECMPHYYR
+598 THEMHECMPHYYR

-640 GLARARAAIAGSG
+640 GLERARAAIAGSG

-658 LCCDFLELRLLGSGG
+658 LCCDFLELRLLRSGG

-716 DVFRIHRLDTV
+716 DVFRLHRLDTV

-760 QLAVCESL
+760 LLSGCESL

-809 FVLPFAENAPYLMD
+809 FVLPFAENAPYLMN

-843 SGRWLS
+843 SARWLS

>member
-1 MVNQTE
+1 
-7 NSAELFAVVGAGYR
+7 
-21 TYEPPKRK
+21 
-29 RTFREKLKG
+29 
-38 KPIFSPI
+38 
-45 LRFEK
+45 
-50 REIHTVFLCFP
+50 
-61 NLALTKNLSP
+61 
-71 RLLAKSCG
+71 
-79 AALKT
+79 
-84 GISGRKTRKK
+84 
-94 EDRMPK
+94 MPK
-100 RKPSFNTIYISE
+100 RKPSFNTIYISK
-112 RVQECLRPIARCALT
+112 RVQECLCPIAHCALT

-151 GKAVAIRLSIY
+151 GKAVAIRMSIY

-179 AGLDVLSAFD
+179 AGLDVLSAYD

-237 SARLPENA
+237 SARLPDNA

-264 GGNLHQIGMEQLR
+264 GGNLHQIGMEHLR

-292 DLSEQQLEALLRSSE
+292 ELSEQQLEALLRSSE

-325 LPDGSSDIFEMFTAA
+325 LPDASSDIFEMFTAA
-340 MIDPLEPDRQ
+340 MIDPLPPGRQ

-405 KECALRKFHTLPQT
+405 KECALRKFRTLPEQS
-419 VQTRYWNR
+419 QICYWNR
-427 FGSWYGAHGQYLH
+427 FGVWYGAHGQYLH

-482 EEVLM
+482 EEVLT

-519 IAERSDMPE
+519 IAESPDMPE

-533 LLGECDLIMSFLMY
+533 LLGECDLIMSFLLY
-547 NDITKMSQLHRSA
+547 NDITKMSELHRSA

-598 MHEMHECMPHYYR
+598 THEMHECMPHYYR

-640 GLARARAAIAGSG
+640 GLERARAAIAGSG

-658 LCCDFLELRLLGSGG
+658 LCCDFLELRLLRSGG
-673 RRRLDVK
+673 RRRLDIK

-704 YYALLQEAEKIP
+704 YYALLQEPEKIP
-716 DVFRIHRLDTV
+716 DVFRLHRLDTV

-760 QLAVCESL
+760 LLSGCESL

-809 FVLPFAENAPYLMD
+809 FVLPFAENAPYLMN

-836 AASVCEL
+836 AAAVCEL
-843 SGRWLS
+843 SECWIS

>member
-1 MVNQTE
+1 
-7 NSAELFAVVGAGYR
+7 
-21 TYEPPKRK
+21 
-29 RTFREKLKG
+29 
-38 KPIFSPI
+38 
-45 LRFEK
+45 
-50 REIHTVFLCFP
+50 
-61 NLALTKNLSP
+61 
-71 RLLAKSCG
+71 
-79 AALKT
+79 
-84 GISGRKTRKK
+84 
-94 EDRMPK
+94 MPK

-151 GKAVAIRLSIY
+151 GKAVAIRMSIY

-264 GGNLHQIGMEQLR
+264 GGNLHQIGMEHLR

-292 DLSEQQLEALLRSSE
+292 ELSEQQLEALLRSSE

-325 LPDGSSDIFEMFTAA
+325 LPDASSDIFEMFTAA
-340 MIDPLEPDRQ
+340 MIDPLPPGRQ

-405 KECALRKFHTLPQT
+405 KECALRKFRTLPEQS
-419 VQTRYWNR
+419 QIRYWNR
-427 FGSWYGAHGQYLH
+427 FGSWYGAQGQYLH

-449 NNDAA
+449 NSDAA

-482 EEVLM
+482 EEVLT

-519 IAERSDMPE
+519 IAESPDMPE

-547 NDITKMSQLHRSA
+547 NDITKMSELHRSA
-560 SRQMSRPAVT
+560 SCQMSRPAVT

-598 MHEMHECMPHYYR
+598 THEMQECMPHYYR

-633 KLREAEI
+633 KLHEAEI

-716 DVFRIHRLDTV
+716 DVFRLHRLDTV

-760 QLAVCESL
+760 LLSGCESL

-809 FVLPFAENAPYLMD
+809 FVLPFAENAPYLMN

-843 SGRWLS
+843 SERWLS

-861 EALRELSERE
+861 EALRELSESE

>member
-1 MVNQTE
+1 
-7 NSAELFAVVGAGYR
+7 
-21 TYEPPKRK
+21 
-29 RTFREKLKG
+29 
-38 KPIFSPI
+38 
-45 LRFEK
+45 
-50 REIHTVFLCFP
+50 
-61 NLALTKNLSP
+61 
-71 RLLAKSCG
+71 
-79 AALKT
+79 
-84 GISGRKTRKK
+84 
-94 EDRMPK
+94 MPK

-237 SARLPENA
+237 SARLPDNA

-264 GGNLHQIGMEQLR
+264 GGNLHQIGMEHLR

-292 DLSEQQLEALLRSSE
+292 ELSEQQLEALLRSSE

-325 LPDGSSDIFEMFTAA
+325 LPDASSDIFEMFTAA
-340 MIDPLEPDRQ
+340 MIDPLPPGRQ

-405 KECALRKFHTLPQT
+405 KECALRKFRTLPEQS
-419 VQTRYWNR
+419 QICYWNR
-427 FGSWYGAHGQYLH
+427 FGSWYGAQGQYLH

-449 NNDAA
+449 NSDAA

-482 EEVLM
+482 EEVLT

-519 IAERSDMPE
+519 IAESPDMPE

-547 NDITKMSQLHRSA
+547 NDITKMSELHRSA

-598 MHEMHECMPHYYR
+598 THEMHECMPHYYR

-620 ELVMDAEASFMQG
+620 ELAMDAEASFMQG

-640 GLARARAAIAGSG
+640 GLERARAAIAGSG

-658 LCCDFLELRLLGSGG
+658 LCCDFLELRLLRSGG

-716 DVFRIHRLDTV
+716 DVFRLHRLDTV

-760 QLAVCESL
+760 LLSGCESL

-809 FVLPFAENAPYLMD
+809 FVLPFAENAPYLMN

-843 SGRWLS
+843 SERWLS

>member
-1 MVNQTE
+1 
-7 NSAELFAVVGAGYR
+7 
-21 TYEPPKRK
+21 
-29 RTFREKLKG
+29 
-38 KPIFSPI
+38 
-45 LRFEK
+45 
-50 REIHTVFLCFP
+50 
-61 NLALTKNLSP
+61 
-71 RLLAKSCG
+71 
-79 AALKT
+79 
-84 GISGRKTRKK
+84 
-94 EDRMPK
+94 MPK

-151 GKAVAIRLSIY
+151 GKAVAIRMSIY

-264 GGNLHQIGMEQLR
+264 GGNLHQIGMEHLR

-292 DLSEQQLEALLRSSE
+292 ELSEQQLEALLRSSE

-325 LPDGSSDIFEMFTAA
+325 LPDASSDIFEMFTAA
-340 MIDPLEPDRQ
+340 MIDPLPPGRQ

-405 KECALRKFHTLPQT
+405 KECALRKFRTLPEQS
-419 VQTRYWNR
+419 QICYWNR
-427 FGSWYGAHGQYLH
+427 FGSWYGAQGQYLH
-440 ALGAYGRSG
+440 AYGRSG
-449 NNDAA
+449 NSDAA

-482 EEVLM
+482 EEVLT

-519 IAERSDMPE
+519 IAESPDMPE

-547 NDITKMSQLHRSA
+547 NDITKMSELHRSA

-598 MHEMHECMPHYYR
+598 THEMHECMPHYYR

-633 KLREAEI
+633 KLHEAEI

-716 DVFRIHRLDTV
+716 DVFRLHRLDTV

-760 QLAVCESL
+760 LLSGCESL

-809 FVLPFAENAPYLMD
+809 FVLPFAENAPYLMN

-843 SGRWLS
+843 SERWLS

-861 EALRELSERE
+861 EALRELSESE

>member
-1 MVNQTE
+1 
-7 NSAELFAVVGAGYR
+7 
-21 TYEPPKRK
+21 
-29 RTFREKLKG
+29 
-38 KPIFSPI
+38 
-45 LRFEK
+45 
-50 REIHTVFLCFP
+50 
-61 NLALTKNLSP
+61 
-71 RLLAKSCG
+71 
-79 AALKT
+79 
-84 GISGRKTRKK
+84 
-94 EDRMPK
+94 MPK

-151 GKAVAIRLSIY
+151 GKAVAIRMSIY

-264 GGNLHQIGMEQLR
+264 GGNLHQIGMEHLR

-292 DLSEQQLEALLRSSE
+292 ELSEQQLEALLRSSE

-325 LPDGSSDIFEMFTAA
+325 LPDASSDIFEMFTAA
-340 MIDPLEPDRQ
+340 MIDPLPPGRQ

-405 KECALRKFHTLPQT
+405 KECALRKFRTLPEQS
-419 VQTRYWNR
+419 QICYWNR
-427 FGSWYGAHGQYLH
+427 FGSWYGAQGQYLH

-449 NNDAA
+449 NSDAA

-462 GNLLSALH
+462 GNRLAALH

-482 EEVLM
+482 EEVLT

-519 IAERSDMPE
+519 IAESPDMPE

-547 NDITKMSQLHRSA
+547 NDITKMSELHRSA

-598 MHEMHECMPHYYR
+598 TREMHECMPHYYR

-633 KLREAEI
+633 KLHEAEI

-716 DVFRIHRLDTV
+716 DVFRLHSLDTV

-760 QLAVCESL
+760 LLSGCESL

-809 FVLPFAENAPYLMD
+809 FVLPFAENAPYLMN

-843 SGRWLS
+843 SERWLS

-861 EALRELSERE
+861 EALRELSESE

>member
-1 MVNQTE
+1 
-7 NSAELFAVVGAGYR
+7 
-21 TYEPPKRK
+21 
-29 RTFREKLKG
+29 
-38 KPIFSPI
+38 
-45 LRFEK
+45 
-50 REIHTVFLCFP
+50 
-61 NLALTKNLSP
+61 
-71 RLLAKSCG
+71 
-79 AALKT
+79 
-84 GISGRKTRKK
+84 
-94 EDRMPK
+94 MPK
-100 RKPSFNTIYISE
+100 RKPSFNTIYISK
-112 RVQECLRPIARCALT
+112 RVQECLCPIAHCALT

-151 GKAVAIRLSIY
+151 GKAVAIRMSIY

-179 AGLDVLSAFD
+179 AGLDVLSAYD

-237 SARLPENA
+237 SARLPDNA

-264 GGNLHQIGMEQLR
+264 GGNLHQIGMEHLR

-292 DLSEQQLEALLRSSE
+292 ELSEQQLEALLRSSE

-325 LPDGSSDIFEMFTAA
+325 LPDASSDIFEMFTAA
-340 MIDPLEPDRQ
+340 MIDPLPPGRQ

-405 KECALRKFHTLPQT
+405 KECALRKFRTLPEQS
-419 VQTRYWNR
+419 QICYWNR
-427 FGSWYGAHGQYLH
+427 FGVWYGAHGQYLH

-482 EEVLM
+482 EEVLT

-519 IAERSDMPE
+519 IAESPDMPE

-533 LLGECDLIMSFLMY
+533 LLGECDLIMSFLLY
-547 NDITKMSQLHRSA
+547 NDITKMSRLHRSA

-598 MHEMHECMPHYYR
+598 THEMHECMPHYYR

-640 GLARARAAIAGSG
+640 GLERARAAIAGSG

-658 LCCDFLELRLLGSGG
+658 LCCDFLELRLLRSGG
-673 RRRLDVK
+673 RHRLDIK

-704 YYALLQEAEKIP
+704 YYALLQEPEKIP
-716 DVFRIHRLDTV
+716 DVFRLHRLDTV

-760 QLAVCESL
+760 LLSGCESL

-809 FVLPFAENAPYLMD
+809 FVLPFAENAPYLMN

-836 AASVCEL
+836 AAAVCEL
-843 SGRWLS
+843 SECWIS

>member
-1 MVNQTE
+1 
-7 NSAELFAVVGAGYR
+7 
-21 TYEPPKRK
+21 
-29 RTFREKLKG
+29 
-38 KPIFSPI
+38 
-45 LRFEK
+45 
-50 REIHTVFLCFP
+50 
-61 NLALTKNLSP
+61 
-71 RLLAKSCG
+71 
-79 AALKT
+79 
-84 GISGRKTRKK
+84 
-94 EDRMPK
+94 MPK
-100 RKPSFNTIYISE
+100 RKPSFNTIYISK
-112 RVQECLRPIARCALT
+112 RVQECLCPIAHCALT

-151 GKAVAIRLSIY
+151 GKAVAIRMSIY

-179 AGLDVLSAFD
+179 AGLDVLSAYD

-237 SARLPENA
+237 SARLPDNA

-264 GGNLHQIGMEQLR
+264 GGNLHQIGMEHLR

-292 DLSEQQLEALLRSSE
+292 ELSEQQLEALLRSSE

-325 LPDGSSDIFEMFTAA
+325 LPDASSDIFEMFTAA
-340 MIDPLEPDRQ
+340 MIDPLPPGRQ
-350 EFLAVMGLADEFT
+350 DFLAVMGLADEFT

-405 KECALRKFHTLPQT
+405 KECALRKFRTLPEQS
-419 VQTRYWNR
+419 QICYWNR

-482 EEVLM
+482 EEVLT

-519 IAERSDMPE
+519 IAESPDMPE

-533 LLGECDLIMSFLMY
+533 LLGECDLIMSFLLY
-547 NDITKMSQLHRSA
+547 NDITKMSRLHRSA

-598 MHEMHECMPHYYR
+598 THEMHECMPHYYR

-640 GLARARAAIAGSG
+640 GLERARAAIAGSG

-658 LCCDFLELRLLGSGG
+658 LCCDFLELRLLRSGG
-673 RRRLDVK
+673 RRRLDIK

-704 YYALLQEAEKIP
+704 YYALLQEPEKIP
-716 DVFRIHRLDTV
+716 DVFRLHRLDTV

-760 QLAVCESL
+760 LLSGCESL

-809 FVLPFAENAPYLMD
+809 FVLPFAENAPYLMN

-836 AASVCEL
+836 AAAVCEL
-843 SGRWLS
+843 SECWIS

>member
-1 MVNQTE
+1 
-7 NSAELFAVVGAGYR
+7 
-21 TYEPPKRK
+21 
-29 RTFREKLKG
+29 
-38 KPIFSPI
+38 
-45 LRFEK
+45 
-50 REIHTVFLCFP
+50 
-61 NLALTKNLSP
+61 
-71 RLLAKSCG
+71 
-79 AALKT
+79 
-84 GISGRKTRKK
+84 
-94 EDRMPK
+94 MPK

-112 RVQECLRPIARCALT
+112 RVQECLRPIAHCALT

-189 FPTGEAAATLVL
+189 FPTSEAAATLVL

-264 GGNLHQIGMEQLR
+264 GGNLHQIGMEHLR

-292 DLSEQQLEALLRSSE
+292 ELSEQQLEALLRSSE

-325 LPDGSSDIFEMFTAA
+325 LPDASSDIFEMFTAA
-340 MIDPLEPDRQ
+340 MIDPLPPDRQ

-405 KECALRKFHTLPQT
+405 KECALRKFRTLPEQS
-419 VQTRYWNR
+419 QICYWNR
-427 FGSWYGAHGQYLH
+427 FGSWYGVQGQYLH

-449 NNDAA
+449 NSDAA

-482 EEVLM
+482 EEVLT

-519 IAERSDMPE
+519 IAESPDMPE

-547 NDITKMSQLHRSA
+547 NDITKMSELHRSA

-598 MHEMHECMPHYYR
+598 THEMHECMPHYYR

-633 KLREAEI
+633 KLHEAEI

-658 LCCDFLELRLLGSGG
+658 LCCDFLELRLLRSGG
-673 RRRLDVK
+673 RHRLDVK

-716 DVFRIHRLDTV
+716 DVFRLHRLDTV

-760 QLAVCESL
+760 LLSGCESL

-792 MARKLLVRA
+792 MARKLLARA

-809 FVLPFAENAPYLMD
+809 FVLPFAENAPYLMN

-843 SGRWLS
+843 SERWLS

-861 EALRELSERE
+861 EALRELSESE

>member
-1 MVNQTE
+1 
-7 NSAELFAVVGAGYR
+7 
-21 TYEPPKRK
+21 
-29 RTFREKLKG
+29 
-38 KPIFSPI
+38 
-45 LRFEK
+45 
-50 REIHTVFLCFP
+50 
-61 NLALTKNLSP
+61 
-71 RLLAKSCG
+71 
-79 AALKT
+79 
-84 GISGRKTRKK
+84 
-94 EDRMPK
+94 MPK

-112 RVQECLRPIARCALT
+112 RVQECLRPIAHCALT

-237 SARLPENA
+237 SARLPDNA

-264 GGNLHQIGMEQLR
+264 GGNLHQIGMEHLR

-292 DLSEQQLEALLRSSE
+292 ELSEQQLEALLRSSE

-325 LPDGSSDIFEMFTAA
+325 LPDASSDIFEMFTAA
-340 MIDPLEPDRQ
+340 MIDPLPPGRQ

-405 KECALRKFHTLPQT
+405 KECALRKFRTLPEQS
-419 VQTRYWNR
+419 QICYWNR

-440 ALGAYGRSG
+440 ALSAYRMSG
-449 NNDAA
+449 NSDAA

-519 IAERSDMPE
+519 IAESPDMPE

-547 NDITKMSQLHRSA
+547 NDITKMSELHRSA

-598 MHEMHECMPHYYR
+598 THEMHECMPHYYR

-640 GLARARAAIAGSG
+640 GLARARAAIAGSR

-658 LCCDFLELRLLGSGG
+658 LCCDFLELRLLRSGG
-673 RRRLDVK
+673 RHRLDIK

-716 DVFRIHRLDTV
+716 DVFRLHRLDTV

-760 QLAVCESL
+760 LLSGCESL

-823 HYSALSRELETPF
+823 LYLALSRELETPF
-836 AASVCEL
+836 AASVCEA
-843 SGRWLS
+843 SGQWLS
-849 RQQTSGSRQEPI
+849 RKETSGAPCELP

>member
-1 MVNQTE
+1 
-7 NSAELFAVVGAGYR
+7 
-21 TYEPPKRK
+21 
-29 RTFREKLKG
+29 
-38 KPIFSPI
+38 
-45 LRFEK
+45 
-50 REIHTVFLCFP
+50 
-61 NLALTKNLSP
+61 
-71 RLLAKSCG
+71 
-79 AALKT
+79 
-84 GISGRKTRKK
+84 
-94 EDRMPK
+94 MPK

-189 FPTGEAAATLVL
+189 FPTSEAAATLVL

-264 GGNLHQIGMEQLR
+264 GGNLHQIGMEHLR

-292 DLSEQQLEALLRSSE
+292 ELSEQQLEALLRSSE

-325 LPDGSSDIFEMFTAA
+325 LPDASSDIFEMFTAA
-340 MIDPLEPDRQ
+340 MIDPLPPGRQ

-405 KECALRKFHTLPQT
+405 KECALRKFRTLPEQS
-419 VQTRYWNR
+419 QICYWNR
-427 FGSWYGAHGQYLH
+427 FGSWYGAQGQYLH
-440 ALGAYGRSG
+440 ALSAYRMSG
-449 NNDAA
+449 NSDAA

-482 EEVLM
+482 EEVLT

-519 IAERSDMPE
+519 IAESPDMPE

-547 NDITKMSQLHRSA
+547 NDITKMSELHRSA

-598 MHEMHECMPHYYR
+598 THEMHECMPHYYR

-633 KLREAEI
+633 KLHEAEI

-716 DVFRIHRLDTV
+716 DVFRLHRLDTV

-760 QLAVCESL
+760 LLSGCESL

-809 FVLPFAENAPYLMD
+809 FVLPFAENAPYLMN

-843 SGRWLS
+843 SERWLS

>member
-1 MVNQTE
+1 
-7 NSAELFAVVGAGYR
+7 
-21 TYEPPKRK
+21 
-29 RTFREKLKG
+29 
-38 KPIFSPI
+38 
-45 LRFEK
+45 
-50 REIHTVFLCFP
+50 
-61 NLALTKNLSP
+61 
-71 RLLAKSCG
+71 
-79 AALKT
+79 
-84 GISGRKTRKK
+84 
-94 EDRMPK
+94 MPK

-264 GGNLHQIGMEQLR
+264 GGNLHQIGMEHLR

-292 DLSEQQLEALLRSSE
+292 ELSEQQLEALLRSSE

-325 LPDGSSDIFEMFTAA
+325 LPDASSDIFEMFTAA
-340 MIDPLEPDRQ
+340 MIDPLPPGRQ

-405 KECALRKFHTLPQT
+405 KECALRKFRTLPEQS
-419 VQTRYWNR
+419 QICYWNR
-427 FGSWYGAHGQYLH
+427 FGSWYGAQGQYLH

-449 NNDAA
+449 NSDAA

-482 EEVLM
+482 EEVLT

-519 IAERSDMPE
+519 IAESPDMPE

-547 NDITKMSQLHRSA
+547 NDITKMSELHRSA

-598 MHEMHECMPHYYR
+598 TREMHECMPHYYR

-633 KLREAEI
+633 KLHEAEI

-716 DVFRIHRLDTV
+716 DVFRLHRLDTV
-727 NYFAPGKPMMELI
+727 NYFSPGKPMMELI

-760 QLAVCESL
+760 LLSGCESL

-809 FVLPFAENAPYLMD
+809 FVLPFAENAPYLMN

-843 SGRWLS
+843 SERWLS

-861 EALRELSERE
+861 EALRELSESE